1 MYHVHNTK
9 IPLGVRDLFRDIELH
24 PRESGLMKLELN
36 LLLVIIIYDICVQH
50 KHTVIRIKNGS
61 YIKYK

>member
-36 LLLVIIIYDICVQH
+36 LLLVIYDISVQH
-50 KHTVIRIKNGS
+50 
-61 YIKYK
+61 